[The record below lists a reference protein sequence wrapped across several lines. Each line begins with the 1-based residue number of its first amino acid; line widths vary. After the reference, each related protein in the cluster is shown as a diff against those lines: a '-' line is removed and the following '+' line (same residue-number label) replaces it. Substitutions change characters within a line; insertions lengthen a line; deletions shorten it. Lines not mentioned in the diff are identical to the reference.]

1 MIKDREEEMREKEEK
16 ATLLKLEKT
25 KSKRLFYFAFSCY
38 KSFQTENFIKHLT
51 KLLTRLKYAVRI
63 EHEEAEHVKEQKR
76 QERFEKKLKRR
87 AQLTFENY
95 VFWTNVYKFEI

>member
-38 KSFQTENFIKHLT
+38 KSFLFQTENFI
-51 KLLTRLKYAVRI
+51 I
-63 EHEEAEHVKEQKR
+63 
-76 QERFEKKLKRR
+76 
-87 AQLTFENY
+87 
-95 VFWTNVYKFEI
+95 VFDQIIN

>member
-38 KSFQTENFIKHLT
+38 KSFQTENFVKH
-51 KLLTRLKYAVRI
+51 
-63 EHEEAEHVKEQKR
+63 
-76 QERFEKKLKRR
+76 
-87 AQLTFENY
+87 
-95 VFWTNVYKFEI
+95 